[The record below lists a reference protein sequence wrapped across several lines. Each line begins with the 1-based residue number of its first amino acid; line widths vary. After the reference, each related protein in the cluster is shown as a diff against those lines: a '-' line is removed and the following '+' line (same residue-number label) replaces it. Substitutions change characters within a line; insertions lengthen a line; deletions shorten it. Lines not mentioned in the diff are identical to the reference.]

1 MRNKIKLYSFL
12 FVLIIEI
19 CTAWGQDKELSAGQ
33 RQYIPIEYNG
43 ETIYKWLSII
53 KVKEYDGEGKLIYEG
68 NGSTDNTWYEYDGQG
83 NKICCK
89 IESQRRGEVYYA
101 EERYEYNTKG
111 HLIRMDKKGSGEQ
124 HEVTYQYYK
133 DKGILYCTDSDGLIY
148 AYDSK
153 GYLLSKKRKNSNY
166 GGTIVAT
173 FNDDGT
179 VTMGGKSTN
188 EFSEE
193 YLYKYDTMGNI
204 IYEEC
209 KTSGQIQN
217 IQLHK
222 YDYINNRIYSYRKW
236 STGNYFLE
244 SIHLLEYYKDGKTL
258 KKDTQLFVD
267 RDYQGLWYPLY

>member
-1 MRNKIKLYSFL
+1 MYG
-12 FVLIIEI
+12 V
-19 CTAWGQDKELSAGQ
+19 GQDKELSAGQ

-53 KVKEYDGEGKLIYEG
+53 KVREYDGEGKLIYEG

-133 DKGILYCTDSDGLIY
+133 DKGILYCTASDGLIY

-153 GYLLSKKRKNSNY
+153 GYLLSKKGRIPIMAEQLSQLLMMMVLLPWAVKVQTNFLKNIY
-166 GGTIVAT
+166 
-173 FNDDGT
+173 
-179 VTMGGKSTN
+179 TN
-188 EFSEE
+188 
-193 YLYKYDTMGNI
+193 MI
-204 IYEEC
+204 
-209 KTSGQIQN
+209 
-217 IQLHK
+217 
-222 YDYINNRIYSYRKW
+222 
-236 STGNYFLE
+236 
-244 SIHLLEYYKDGKTL
+244 
-258 KKDTQLFVD
+258 
-267 RDYQGLWYPLY
+267 LWEM